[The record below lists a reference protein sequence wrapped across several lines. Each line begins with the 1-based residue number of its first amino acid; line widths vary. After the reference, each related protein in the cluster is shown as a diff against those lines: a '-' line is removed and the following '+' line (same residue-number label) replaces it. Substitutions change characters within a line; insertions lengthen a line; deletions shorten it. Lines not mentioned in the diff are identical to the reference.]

1 MLAVL
6 TCSMAHNQIGTP
18 TAPSLHLPSG
28 AQRLYS
34 LQKGDS
40 LTQLKRPDTV
50 QIVEQLWSTRLN
62 RGAAQREGS
71 GTPSAVEWQPLYP
84 ALRVPGSNPQSLPEL
99 KAFHGLGRVEV
110 PGVALACAPSAST
123 QSAPATSVIV
133 APGGAYKFVGVPGKP
148 EADSVPL
155 THPNPDDPDPV
166 EPHPHPTQPQPQV
179 LQWLCATGDVAVF
192 VLKYRVPVVGPP
204 ATPEISNFGG
214 LPWGDAA
221 LMDAQRAVR
230 LVRWWAAHN
239 QSLKLDPGRV
249 GFLGLSAGA
258 HLVAHLA
265 WRHDERL
272 YARLDAVD
280 EENAL
285 PNFQILVYPWNLE
298 RLAPSSRW
306 LGVTLQRQPSNA
318 SRPLP
323 TFRLRARRD
332 TPPTLLAQE
341 LTDVASSGVTSA
353 ASYFASLQAEAARA
367 SNRTDELHLYNST
380 GAHGLG
386 ACHTQ
391 AAAASTARCGTRRS
405 GTLGAPLTSRRELY
419 NDPRHTMCEE
429 WPKVALRFM
438 RRLDF
443 ACRHVSM

>member
-1 MLAVL
+1 M
-6 TCSMAHNQIGTP
+6 
-18 TAPSLHLPSG
+18 
-28 AQRLYS
+28 
-34 LQKGDS
+34 
-40 LTQLKRPDTV
+40 
-50 QIVEQLWSTRLN
+50 
-62 RGAAQREGS
+62 
-71 GTPSAVEWQPLYP
+71 
-84 ALRVPGSNPQSLPEL
+84 
-99 KAFHGLGRVEV
+99 
-110 PGVALACAPSAST
+110 
-123 QSAPATSVIV
+123 
-133 APGGAYKFVGVPGKP
+133 
-148 EADSVPL
+148 
-155 THPNPDDPDPV
+155 
-166 EPHPHPTQPQPQV
+166 

-192 VLKYRVPVVGPP
+192 ILKYRVPAIGP
-204 ATPEISNFGG
+204 ASHFGADFGG
-214 LPWGDAA
+214 LPWGEAP

-239 QSLKLDPGRV
+239 HSLKLDPSRV

-258 HLVAHLA
+258 HLVANLA
-265 WRHDERL
+265 WRHDKRV

-280 EENAL
+280 DESAL
-285 PNFQILVYPWNLE
+285 PDFQILAYPWNLE
-298 RLAPSSRW
+298 RLAPGSPW
-306 LGVTLQRQPSNA
+306 LGSPLWQSSNGP
-318 SRPLP
+318 RPLP

-367 SNRTDELHLYNST
+367 SNRTDELHQYNST

>member
-1 MLAVL
+1 ML
-6 TCSMAHNQIGTP
+6 
-18 TAPSLHLPSG
+18 
-28 AQRLYS
+28 
-34 LQKGDS
+34 
-40 LTQLKRPDTV
+40 
-50 QIVEQLWSTRLN
+50 E
-62 RGAAQREGS
+62 
-71 GTPSAVEWQPLYP
+71 
-84 ALRVPGSNPQSLPEL
+84 
-99 KAFHGLGRVEV
+99 
-110 PGVALACAPSAST
+110 
-123 QSAPATSVIV
+123 
-133 APGGAYKFVGVPGKP
+133 
-148 EADSVPL
+148 
-155 THPNPDDPDPV
+155 
-166 EPHPHPTQPQPQV
+166 
-179 LQWLCATGDVAVF
+179 WLCATGDVAVF
-192 VLKYRVPVVGPP
+192 ILKYRVPAVGPP
-204 ATPEISNFGG
+204 VTPEITSDFRG
-214 LPWGDAA
+214 LPWGEAA

-230 LVRWWAAHN
+230 LVRWWAGHN
-239 QSLKLDPGRV
+239 HSLKLDPSRV

-265 WRHDERL
+265 WRHDERV

-280 EENAL
+280 EKSAL
-285 PNFQILVYPWNLE
+285 PDFQILAYPWNLE
-298 RLAPSSRW
+298 RLTPGSPW
-306 LGVTLQRQPSNA
+306 LGSPLWQSSTG